1 LAMKSLLRTGFS
13 LHNFR
18 ASLTIFN
25 NVWLSIVSPVLGMTF
40 RAGAGV
46 AEATGAGF
54 STFKLLPVILRASF
68 LISAATVA

>member
-1 LAMKSLLRTGFS
+1 M
-13 LHNFR
+13 R

-40 RAGAGV
+40 TAGV
-46 AEATGAGF
+46 GVADVTGAGF
-54 STFKLLPVILRASF
+54 STFKFLPVTLCASF